1 MLDIGRFL
9 ELNNR
14 IVKVFEAKI
23 KKHQT
28 LIYLQLGYK
37 VKIKQL
43 IVLKKTVNNLPRRK
57 DFALYL

>member
-9 ELNNR
+9 GLNNR
-14 IVKVFEAKI
+14 IVKLFEAKI

-37 VKIKQL
+37 IKIKQL
-43 IVLKKTVNNLPRRK
+43 IVLKKNCEQPS
-57 DFALYL
+57 

>member
-9 ELNNR
+9 GLNNR
-14 IVKVFEAKI
+14 IVKLFEAKI

-28 LIYLQLGYK
+28 LIYLQLVNK

-43 IVLKKTVNNLPRRK
+43 IVLKKNCEQPS
-57 DFALYL
+57 